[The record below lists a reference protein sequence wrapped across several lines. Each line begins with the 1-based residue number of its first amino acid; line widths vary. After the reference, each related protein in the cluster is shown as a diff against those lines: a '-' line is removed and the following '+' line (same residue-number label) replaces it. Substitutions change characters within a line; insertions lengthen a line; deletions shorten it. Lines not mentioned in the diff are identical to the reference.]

1 MAVIIP
7 RGKDWDANMP
17 FQFRSLEIP
26 EVLLVKARSV
36 SDDRGF
42 FAETY
47 KMSEFSANGL
57 SQTFVQDNHSH
68 SVRGVLR
75 GLHYQNHP
83 RAQGKLVRVLRG
95 RIFDVAVDIR
105 KGSPTYGHW
114 VGSVL
119 SASNLR
125 MLYVP
130 VGFAHG
136 FCVTSEDADVV
147 YKVTEEYAAELERGI
162 IWNDPE
168 IGIQWPITEP
178 FLSLKDVQLP
188 SLREADNSFEWTP

>member
-1 MAVIIP
+1 MAVIIL
-7 RGKDWDANMP
+7 RGKDWDAKMP

-26 EVLLVKARSV
+26 EVLLVKAQSV

-75 GLHYQNHP
+75 GLHYQKHP
-83 RAQGKLVRVLRG
+83 QAQGKLVRVLRG

-119 SASNLR
+119 SAGNLR

-136 FCVTSEDADVV
+136 FCVISEDADLV
-147 YKVTEEYAAELERGI
+147 YKVTEEYAPELERGI

-168 IGIQWPITEP
+168 IGIQWPVTDPI
-178 FLSLKDVQLP
+178 LSLKDAQLP
-188 SLREADNSFEWTP
+188 CLREADNSFEWTL